1 MNKLPLLWKPG
12 KTGKTVIAAL
22 AVSILFMSSSVFA
35 GPHDNKVRA
44 LLESDA
50 ASWLSDP
57 LVIEA
62 IKRQNAAH
70 ANLSQRDIDRLDK
83 QWRSEKKSKD
93 RPTIKSVLNNDLSMF
108 LKKIASNSNDLYS
121 EIFIMDNKGLNV
133 GQSNITSDYWQGD
146 EAKWQKTYLAGTNA
160 LHIAKI
166 KYDDSARHF
175 QIQASIPIVDPV
187 TKANIGAVTL
197 GLAMRQL
204 ALRQVK

>member
-1 MNKLPLLWKPG
+1 MNKLILPKIFG
-12 KTGKTVIAAL
+12 KAGIAAL
-22 AVSILFMSSSVFA
+22 AASMLFMSSTAIA

-50 ASWLSDP
+50 AAWLSDP
-57 LVIEA
+57 IVIEA
-62 IKRQNAAH
+62 IKRQNAEH

-83 QWRSEKKSKD
+83 SWRKEKKSKD
-93 RPTIKSVLNNDLSMF
+93 RPMIDSVLKNELSKF
-108 LKKIASNSNDLYS
+108 LKKIAVNSNELYS

-133 GQSNITSDYWQGD
+133 GQSDVTSDYWQGD
-146 EAKWQKTYLAGTNA
+146 EAKWQKTYLAGTSA

-166 KYDDSARHF
+166 KYDESTRHF
-175 QIQASIPIVDPV
+175 QIQASIPIVDPA
-187 TKANIGAVTL
+187 TKTNIGAVTL